1 MDVLGAMNVRGT
13 GYAVVNGYNNGN
25 GCLTIGSIDTN
36 YGGQY
41 QWG

>member
-25 GCLTIGSIDTN
+25 GCLTIGSTDTN
-36 YGGQY
+36 YG
-41 QWG
+41 